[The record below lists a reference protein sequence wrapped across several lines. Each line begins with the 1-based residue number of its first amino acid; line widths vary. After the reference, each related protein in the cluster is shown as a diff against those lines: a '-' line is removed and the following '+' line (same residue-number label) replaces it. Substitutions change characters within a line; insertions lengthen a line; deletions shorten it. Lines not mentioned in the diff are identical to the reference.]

1 MKLIVLG
8 SGTCVPSAQR
18 CSPGYYLETED
29 TTILI
34 DCGSGVLR
42 QLDSAGKDFSKLD
55 AVFITHAHPDHIAD
69 LLPLVHALLAAPGL
83 TIRKP
88 IPVFGPP
95 EVGAFIGTCIFS
107 LMRRIKTLPIVFHE
121 AGDKIDIRDIAVS
134 SSRTVH
140 SENSFAYR
148 FEQGER
154 SVVITGDSDYD
165 RGLVEFSMRAT
176 LLVADC
182 SFPDEEKVAGH
193 MVPRECGLLA
203 KESGVR
209 TLILSHIYPSH
220 YPETERLKECREVY
234 DGTVVLAE
242 DLMEFDV

>member
-29 TTILI
+29 ASILI

-42 QLDSAGKDFSKLD
+42 QLDRAERAFSSLD

-69 LLPLVHALLAAPGL
+69 LLPLIHALLATPGL
-83 TIRKP
+83 TIKKP
-88 IPVFGPP
+88 VPVFGPP
-95 EVGAFIGTCIFS
+95 EVGAFIEACIFS
-107 LMRRIKTLPIVFHE
+107 LMRRTKALPIEFHE
-121 AGDKIDIRDIAVS
+121 AGDKIDIKDIFVF
-134 SSRTVH
+134 SSRTMH

-165 RGLVEFSMRAT
+165 RSLVEFSMKAT

-193 MVPRECGLLA
+193 MVPRECSLLA
-203 KESGVR
+203 KEAGVR

-220 YPETERLKECREVY
+220 YPETERVKECRKVY

>member
-29 TTILI
+29 TGILI

-42 QLDSAGKDFSKLD
+42 QLDRAERDFSSLD

-69 LLPLVHALLAAPGL
+69 LLPLIHALLATPGL
-83 TIRKP
+83 TIKKP
-88 IPVFGPP
+88 LPIFGPP
-95 EVGAFIGTCIFS
+95 EVGTFIEMCISS
-107 LMRRIKTLPIVFHE
+107 LMGRIKELPIVFHE
-121 AGDKIDIRDIAVS
+121 SGGKIDIKDIFVF
-134 SSRTVH
+134 SSRTMH
-140 SENSFAYR
+140 SVNSFAYR

-165 RGLVEFSMRAT
+165 SRLVEFSMKAT

-182 SFPDEEKVAGH
+182 SFLDEEKVAGH

-203 KESGVR
+203 KEAGVR
-209 TLILSHIYPSH
+209 TLILSHIYPSQ
-220 YPETERLKECREVY
+220 YPETERLKECRRVY

-242 DLMEFDV
+242 DMMEFDV

>member
-1 MKLIVLG
+1 MKLTVLG

-18 CSPGYYLETED
+18 CSPGYYLETND
-29 TTILI
+29 TTLLV

-42 QLDSAGKDFSKLD
+42 QLDRAGKDFSALD

-69 LLPLVHALLAAPGL
+69 LLPLIHALVAAPGL
-83 TIRKP
+83 TIKKP
-88 IPVFGPP
+88 VPVFGPP
-95 EVGAFIGTCIFS
+95 EIGTFIDACVFS
-107 LMRRIKTLPIVFHE
+107 LMKRIETLPVMFNE
-121 AGDKIDIRDIAVS
+121 AGDKIDINDLFVFS
-134 SSRTVH
+134 SKTLH

-154 SVVITGDSDYD
+154 SVVLTGDSDYE
-165 RGLVEFSMRAT
+165 RSLVEFSMKAT
-176 LLVADC
+176 LLIADC

-193 MVPRECGLLA
+193 MTPRECGRLA
-203 KESGVR
+203 KEAGVR

-220 YPETERLKECREVY
+220 YPETERVKECRKVY
-234 DGTVVLAE
+234 DGTVILAE